1 MARLHCIQLVFLL
14 STSTLFLCALSSS
27 PSALSISPSSATLFR
42 FSKAKL
48 VTPFIDL
55 KYHNGPVLTPKI
67 RVYLIWYGKW
77 QASQQAI
84 IRDFFHSIASP
95 SPSPSVRAWWSTVQL
110 YTDQTGAHIS
120 DSLDIAGERTDLYSH
135 GKILT
140 RMTTQEV
147 IKSSLKPYN
156 GSLPVESRGGV
167 YMVLTSEDVIQQ
179 DFCSAACGFHYFT
192 YSSIVGYTL
201 PYAWIGNSAK
211 QCPDTCAYP
220 FAVPFYMAEAVKPLK
235 APNGDIGVDGMI
247 SVIGHE
253 LAEMSSNPLI
263 NAWFAGTDPEAPTEI
278 ADLCEG
284 MYGMGA
290 GGGYAGMVSQ
300 DKLGASYNVN
310 GIRGRRFLVQW
321 LWNPVLK
328 ACHGPN
334 ASPSRR

>member
-1 MARLHCIQLVFLL
+1 MSVLSSVASSSAAPTSEGSLFRL
-14 STSTLFLCALSSS
+14 SKSTLVS
-27 PSALSISPSSATLFR
+27 P
-42 FSKAKL
+42 L
-48 VTPFIDL
+48 VNM

-120 DSLDIAGERTDLYSH
+120 DSLGIAAERTDLYSH
-135 GKILT
+135 GKTLT
-140 RMTTQEV
+140 RMTTQAV
-147 IKSSLKPYN
+147 IKRSLKPYN
-156 GSLPVESRGGV
+156 GSLPVDARGGV
-167 YMVLTSEDVIQQ
+167 YMVLTSEDVLQQ

-192 YSSIVGYTL
+192 YSSIVGFTL

-211 QCPDTCAYP
+211 QCADTCAYP
-220 FAVPFYMAEAVKPLK
+220 FAVPFYMAPTIQPLK

-284 MYGMGA
+284 MYGTGA
-290 GGGYAGMVSQ
+290 GGGYAGMVAQ
-300 DKLGASYNVN
+300 DKRGASYNVN
-310 GIRGRRFLVQW
+310 GVRGRRFLVQW
-321 LWNPVLK
+321 LWNPVK
-328 ACHGPN
+328 KICSGPN
-334 ASPSRR
+334 AAA